1 MKVVAAMGVMEVVKV
16 LIVDILILSIFCLA
30 AYIGY
35 QRSYRLS
42 LINLIIQLVTIIL
55 SGLISKGLVY
65 KVVAYIPK
73 RITLSSLI
81 PDNFYYLVEP
91 YETSLIPF
99 ILFCILFVSFF
110 VVIKSILYVFSV
122 NYEWY
127 RYVFPSAKF
136 NRLGDRLFSMFL
148 SILNMYTY
156 MIIVLIMIAFPLFN
170 LVKPYSVS
178 NLLLKVNPYI
188 SHMVADLY
196 EPYEGLQESIVYFG
210 EDIESIFHHNK
221 VDLSQLEDF
230 IEKNPNERKKIHSA
244 FEEFIPFIATTSG
257 FLSFFPDNQISEKEM
272 KDYLT
277 KMQAYIEKD
286 VMTLE
291 IFNSYYKELIQ
302 NGTCGRLIE
311 DEVISDKA
319 LKTLINSDMLN
330 DVNLKKIKEYKTL
343 D

>member
-1 MKVVAAMGVMEVVKV
+1 MGVIEVVKI
-16 LIVDILILSIFCLA
+16 LTVDILILSIFCLA

-55 SGLISKGLVY
+55 SGLISRGLVY

>member
-1 MKVVAAMGVMEVVKV
+1 MGVMEVVKI
-16 LIVDILILSIFCLA
+16 LTVDILILSIFCLA

-55 SGLISKGLVY
+55 SGLISRGLVY

-156 MIIVLIMIAFPLFN
+156 MIIVLIMIVFPLFN

>member
-1 MKVVAAMGVMEVVKV
+1 MGVMEVIKV
-16 LIVDILILSIFCLA
+16 LTVDVLILSMFCIA

-42 LINLIIQLVTIIL
+42 LINLVIQLVTIIL
-55 SGLISKGLVY
+55 SGLISRGLVY

-73 RITLSSLI
+73 SISLSSLI

-99 ILFCILFVSFF
+99 IIFCFFFIFFF
-110 VVIKSILYVFSV
+110 VIIKSILYVFSV

-127 RYVFPSAKF
+127 RYFFPSAKF
-136 NRLGDRLFSMFL
+136 NRFGDRLFSMFL

-156 MIIVLIMIAFPLFN
+156 MIIVLIIIAFPLFD
-170 LVKPYSVS
+170 LVKPYSIS

-188 SHMVADLY
+188 SHVVSDLY
-196 EPYEGLQESIVYFG
+196 EPYKGLQESIVYFG
-210 EDIESIFHHNK
+210 DDLESIFYNNK
-221 VDLSQLEDF
+221 VDLSQLEQF
-230 IEKNPNERKKIHSA
+230 IEKHPNERKKIHSA

-277 KMQAYIEKD
+277 KMQSYIEKD
-286 VMTLE
+286 VITLE

-302 NGTCGRLIE
+302 NETCGRLIE

>member
-1 MKVVAAMGVMEVVKV
+1 MGVMEVVKI

-55 SGLISKGLVY
+55 SGLISRGLVY

-73 RITLSSLI
+73 RIILSSLI

>member
-1 MKVVAAMGVMEVVKV
+1 MGVMEVVKI

-55 SGLISKGLVY
+55 SGLISRGLVY

>member
-1 MKVVAAMGVMEVVKV
+1 MKVVAAMGVIEVVKI
-16 LIVDILILSIFCLA
+16 LTVDILILSIFCLA

-55 SGLISKGLVY
+55 SGLISRGLVY

-319 LKTLINSDMLN
+319 LKNLINSDMLN

>member
-1 MKVVAAMGVMEVVKV
+1 MKVVAAMGVIEVVKI
-16 LIVDILILSIFCLA
+16 LTVDILILSIFCLA

-55 SGLISKGLVY
+55 SGLISRGLVY

>member
-1 MKVVAAMGVMEVVKV
+1 MKVVAAMGVMEVVKI
-16 LIVDILILSIFCLA
+16 LTVDILILSIFCLA

-55 SGLISKGLVY
+55 SGLISRGLVY

-156 MIIVLIMIAFPLFN
+156 MIIVLIMIVFPLFN

>member
-1 MKVVAAMGVMEVVKV
+1 MGVMEVVKI

-55 SGLISKGLVY
+55 SGLISRGLVY

-319 LKTLINSDMLN
+319 LKNLINSDMLN

>member
-1 MKVVAAMGVMEVVKV
+1 MKVVAAMGVMEVVKI
-16 LIVDILILSIFCLA
+16 LTVDILILSIFCLA

-55 SGLISKGLVY
+55 SGLISRGLVY

>member
-1 MKVVAAMGVMEVVKV
+1 MGVIEVVKI
-16 LIVDILILSIFCLA
+16 LTVDILILSIFCLA

-55 SGLISKGLVY
+55 SGLISRGLVY

-122 NYEWY
+122 DYEWY

>member
-1 MKVVAAMGVMEVVKV
+1 MKVVAAMGVMEVVKI

-55 SGLISKGLVY
+55 SGLISRGLVY

-319 LKTLINSDMLN
+319 LKNLINSDMLN